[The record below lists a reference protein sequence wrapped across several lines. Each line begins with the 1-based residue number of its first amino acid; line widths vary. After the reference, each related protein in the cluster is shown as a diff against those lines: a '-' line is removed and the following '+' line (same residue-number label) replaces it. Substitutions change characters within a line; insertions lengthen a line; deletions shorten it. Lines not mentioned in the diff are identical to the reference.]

1 MTTKPAAP
9 PLAAPVERFPEM
21 PPRKDMQNFTYLNMP
36 AHPGSIR
43 RFLGNRERTLIT
55 GDTAV
60 GWSVSRQR
68 GILYPDLMVAFDV
81 DLDAVTQQRGY
92 GINYHGKPPD
102 FVLEVAS
109 YRTARNDYGRKR
121 RRYAEFGIPEYWR
134 FDNTGGRFY
143 PEPLAGDRLAD
154 GAYQPLTIIQTGAD
168 LYWGHSEVL
177 KLDVCWEYGELR
189 WFDPATQTYL
199 LTHDEQADQLI
210 VEREGRLTAEAQR
223 DAEREA
229 RIAAQ
234 EARIAAEARIR
245 QLEDELRRRPPNP
258 AP

>member
-9 PLAAPVERFPEM
+9 PLATPVERFPEM
-21 PPRKDMQNFTYLNMP
+21 PPRKDMQNFFYLNMP
-36 AHPGSIR
+36 AHPGAIR
-43 RFLGNRERTLIT
+43 LFLGNRERTLIT
-55 GDTAV
+55 GDAPV
-60 GWSVSRQR
+60 GWSVSQQR

-81 DLDAVTQQRGY
+81 DLEAVTQQRGY

-134 FDNTGGRFY
+134 FDNTGGRLY
-143 PEPLAGDRLAD
+143 PQPLAGDRLAD

-177 KLDVCWEYGELR
+177 KLDVCWEHGELR

-199 LTHDEQADQLI
+199 LTNDEREAERLA
-210 VEREGRLTAEAQR
+210 EREGRLAAEAQL
-223 DAEREA
+223 DAE
-229 RIAAQ
+229 Q

-245 QLEDELRRRPPNP
+245 QLEDELRRRPPDS

>member
-21 PPRKDMQNFTYLNMP
+21 PPRKDMQNFVYLNR
-36 AHPGSIR
+36 PGHAEAISM
-43 RFLGNRERTLIT
+43 FLGHPERTLIT
-55 GDTAV
+55 GDTPV
-60 GWSVSRQR
+60 GWSVSQQT
-68 GILYPDLMVAFDV
+68 GILYPDLMVVFDV

-143 PEPLAGDRLAD
+143 PQPLAGDRLAD
-154 GAYQPLTIIQTGAD
+154 GAYQPLTIIQTDVD

-177 KLDVCWEYGELR
+177 NLDLCWEHGILR

-199 LTHDEQADQLI
+199 LTHNQQAAERL
-210 VEREGRLTAEAQR
+210 VEREGRLAAEAQR
-223 DAEREA
+223 DAERDA

-234 EARIAAEARIR
+234 EANIAAEARIR
-245 QLEDELRRRPPNP
+245 QLEQELRRRPPDP

>member
-21 PPRKDMQNFTYLNMP
+21 PPRKDMQNFAYLNMP
-36 AHPGSIR
+36 AHPGAIR

-55 GDTAV
+55 GDTPV
-60 GWSVSRQR
+60 GWSVSQQT

-143 PEPLAGDRLAD
+143 PEPLAGDRLTD

-199 LTHDEQADQLI
+199 PTHDEQGDQLI
-210 VEREGRLTAEAQR
+210 VEREGRLAAEAQR
-223 DAEREA
+223 DAE
-229 RIAAQ
+229 Q

-245 QLEDELRRRPPNP
+245 QLEEELRRRPPDS